1 MKKRT
6 THLRRL
12 RGYSLVELLVVV
24 AMIGMFSLV
33 TVPPILSYMGQLR
46 VRSATR
52 LLNGDL
58 RAARQRAI
66 TRNNPVAFSF
76 LPGDADPSTGME
88 KGKYAFFDRVGT
100 AEPFT
105 WEQVGPARYLE
116 GVYFLE
122 SDFQLAAAFDD
133 DMRDVIFR
141 PNGTID
147 NMDIPG
153 DPVDPAIVAIRTER
167 DVRNNHVTNT
177 YTIAGSFTTTLTTD

>member
-6 THLRRL
+6 RL
-12 RGYSLVELLVVV
+12 RGYSLVELLIVV

-76 LPGDADPSTGME
+76 KVGDADPSTGME
-88 KGKYAFFDRVGT
+88 KAQYAIFDRTGT
-100 AEPFT
+100 SVPFT
-105 WEQVGPARYLE
+105 WTQIGQTKYLE
-116 GVYFLE
+116 GVYFLPTGFPV
-122 SDFQLAAAFDD
+122 DDAFDD
-133 DMRDVIFR
+133 DMADIIFR
-141 PNGTID
+141 PNGTVD
-147 NMDIPG
+147 NMQG
-153 DPVDPAIVAIRTER
+153 VSPAVVGIRTER
-167 DVRNNHVTNT
+167 NVTNNRIT
-177 YTIAGSFTTTLTTD
+177 NTLTVAGNFTTTLTTD